1 MKTGKNAAGWLVP
14 GVLAVLAIHAVWFK
28 AGADFQVFHQAGVRL
43 LHGEP
48 LYRLDEDLLF
58 LYLPGVAQWMT
69 PLRRLPQRL
78 APALLVFCSARALWR
93 FFSNAAAVG
102 GPSRHYAY

>member
-14 GVLAVLAIHAVWFK
+14 GVLAVLAIHAVCFK

-48 LYRLDEDLLF
+48 IYRLDDDILF
-58 LYLPGVAQWMT
+58 LYLPVVAQWMA
-69 PLRRLPQRL
+69 PRSLLPERL
-78 APALLVFCSARALWR
+78 AHALLAFGS
-93 FFSNAAAVG
+93 AAALSKFFAHPPRAAG
-102 GPSRHYAY
+102 